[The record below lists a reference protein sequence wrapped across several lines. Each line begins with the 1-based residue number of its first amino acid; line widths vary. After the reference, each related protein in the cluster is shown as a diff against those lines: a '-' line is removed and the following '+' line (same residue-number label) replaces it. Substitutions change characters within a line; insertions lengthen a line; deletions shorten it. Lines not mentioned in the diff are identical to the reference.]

1 MARAIVQMWKK
12 VGIDTDLNVI
22 EMASYSEMARADKLQ
37 APVLYSWADS
47 TGDPEVYSG
56 YILDPKKRFSVWKSA
71 DVSPRL
77 DPLLRE
83 VNYKKRIAGYK
94 KFDEW
99 AVEQGYA
106 FPLLGGVAAVA
117 YSRRIGYKPFRN
129 GWILPYYWTVM

>member
-1 MARAIVQMWKK
+1 M
-12 VGIDTDLNVI
+12 
-22 EMASYSEMARADKLQ
+22 
-37 APVLYSWADS
+37 
-47 TGDPEVYSG
+47 YSG

-106 FPLLGGVAAVA
+106 FPLLGGVAAVGLLQA
-117 YSRRIGYKPFRN
+117 DWLQALPKRLDPPILLDSHVRC
-129 GWILPYYWTVM
+129 GWPVTG